1 MKMNDKKFARETD
14 KLVRA
19 KLIPVLESLGF
30 KEDPAHFDDPTK
42 FGIFLERITSG
53 DTQYM
58 SVDTISWLDSYK
70 MVMLFRFNVTTP
82 IPLQLTEFLDF
93 DERPEL
99 GWMFTT
105 IKELDIALDEIVDLA
120 QNDFKQWIE
129 NPKPIFQPHI
139 EVDLD
144 ARLKA
149 LDVSIIQIK
158 YKLEEATH
166 PEKIRKLEQRIAEL
180 QVIHKRTKKEIED
193 RDNR

>member
-19 KLIPVLESLGF
+19 KLIPALESLGF

-42 FGIFLERITSG
+42 FGIFLERTTSEA
-53 DTQYM
+53 TQYM

-70 MVMLFRFNVTTP
+70 MVMLFRFQVTAP

-99 GWMFTT
+99 GWMFRT
-105 IKELDIALDEIVDLA
+105 IDELDKNLDEIIDLV
-120 QNDFKQWIE
+120 QTDFKQWIE

-158 YKLEEATH
+158 YKLEEATR
-166 PEKIRKLEQRIAEL
+166 PEKIRELEERIAEL
-180 QVIHKRTKKEIED
+180 QVIQERTRKEIED
-193 RDNR
+193 RDTQ